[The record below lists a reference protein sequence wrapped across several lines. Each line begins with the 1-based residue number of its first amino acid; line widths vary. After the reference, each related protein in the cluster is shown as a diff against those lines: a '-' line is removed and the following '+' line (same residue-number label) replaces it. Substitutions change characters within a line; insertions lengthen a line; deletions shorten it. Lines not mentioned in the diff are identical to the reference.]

1 VLSLVE
7 KHDVLFGTDLH
18 KALTKY
24 WLFNNWMS
32 VVASRAFSL
41 DSSLTKHCG
50 KEITNEYSR
59 VLAMMPLFD
68 LINHKIPT

>member
-1 VLSLVE
+1 MPPAEYSSRNKLHLEVLKRVE
-7 KHDVLFGTDLH
+7 DHAVLFGTDLH

-41 DSSLTKHCG
+41 DKTLISHCS
-50 KEITNEYSR
+50 KDIELPDN
-59 VLAMMPLFD
+59 F
-68 LINHKIPT
+68 